1 MQAFIKQY
9 FSEVI
14 SFAVMLLMLVA
25 FVHGQVLVRT
35 APVADVPAS
44 SFESVAAKS
53 GLDR

>member
-35 APVADVPAS
+35 STVADVPAS
-44 SFESVAAKS
+44 GFEAAAADS
-53 GLDR
+53 GLER

>member
-14 SFAVMLLMLVA
+14 SFGLMLLMLVA
-25 FVHGQVLVRT
+25 FVHGQVIERT
-35 APVADVPAS
+35 TTIADVPTT
-44 SFESVAAKS
+44 SFESAASDS

>member
-35 APVADVPAS
+35 DAVADVPTS
-44 SFESVAAKS
+44 SFEAAAANP
-53 GLDR
+53 GLNR

>member
-14 SFAVMLLMLVA
+14 SFSVMLLMLVA
-25 FVHGQVLVRT
+25 IVHGQVLVRT
-35 APVADVPAS
+35 ATVADVPVA
-44 SFESVAAKS
+44 SFETAAADS